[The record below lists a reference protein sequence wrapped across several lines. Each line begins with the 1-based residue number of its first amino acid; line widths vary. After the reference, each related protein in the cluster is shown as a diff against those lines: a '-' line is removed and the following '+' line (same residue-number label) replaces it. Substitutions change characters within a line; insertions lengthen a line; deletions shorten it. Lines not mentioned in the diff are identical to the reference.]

1 MAELDQPVA
10 ADRRAL
16 QRFPDFY
23 IVRHSKCGTTAL
35 YEMLRGHPQIFMP
48 EVKEPMFFARNP
60 NVPILASGA
69 KSFNQTGQRPESQDD
84 YLSLFTAAEPSQQ
97 VGEAS
102 TFYLWSH
109 AAPARIAEAQ
119 PEARIIAILREPAS
133 FLRSLHLQM
142 LQNHAEVE
150 KDLRKAIA
158 LEGERQKGRQIP
170 RYAHWPEALIY
181 SERVKYVDQLRR
193 CHAAFP
199 QEQVL
204 VLIYD
209 DFRSENEATVRRVL
223 RFLGVDDTVQLP
235 VLDAN
240 PTVGL
245 RARRVDT
252 LIRDVRGGRSPVA
265 RTVRGAIK
273 ALTPWR
279 LRNELFYPL
288 RRRLVYGSPR
298 PPDETLMRELRERYR
313 GEVVALGEYLD
324 RDLVS
329 LWGYDD
335 GE

>member
-1 MAELDQPVA
+1 MAELDQPLA
-10 ADRRAL
+10 TDRGAL

-23 IVRHSKCGTTAL
+23 IVGHSKCGTTAL
-35 YEMLRGHPQIFMP
+35 YEMLRRHPQIFMS
-48 EVKEPMFFARNP
+48 EVKEPMYFARNP
-60 NVPILASGA
+60 GVGSAGSGS
-69 KSFNQTGQRPESQDD
+69 KSFEQTGQRPESEED
-84 YLSLFTAAEPSQQ
+84 YLSLFAGAEPGQR

-109 AAPARIAEAQ
+109 LAPARIAAAR

-158 LEGERQKGRQIP
+158 LEDERREGRQIP

-193 CHAAFP
+193 YHAVFDE
-199 QEQVL
+199 EQVL

-209 DFRSENEATVRRVL
+209 DFRRENEATVRRVL
-223 RFLGVDDTVQLP
+223 SFLDVDDTVELP

-252 LIRDVRGGRSPVA
+252 LIRDVRGGRGPVA
-265 RTVRGAIK
+265 RAARGTVK

-279 LRNELFYPL
+279 LRNNLLYPA

-298 PPDETLMRELRERYR
+298 PPDETLMRELRWRYR
-313 GEVVALGEYLD
+313 GEVVALSEYLG

-329 LWGYDD
+329 LWGYDA
-335 GE
+335 EE